1 MLTLKKLPAKN
12 LEDFFIKKLLKNLD
26 KKNKKCDG
34 QDLLLNKFTTNIKN
48 VGSEIIYKIMDNGE
62 LISENVEDAIL
73 SAFDATEITFN
84 SQLFDTNIW
93 DERFYYDFQYFI
105 ENDLKHICIA
115 NKLFNIDS
123 IHTVAYQF
131 ADELL
136 GQYNWSNFDDYQ
148 DEIIDSV
155 LNSSITYGFTT
166 EDRKVLEECK
176 PFINWETFKQNVKN
190 NADCIEFPP
199 DLFKNKNY

>member
-26 KKNKKCDG
+26 KKSKKSNE
-34 QDLLLNKFTTNIKN
+34 QDSLLNKFTTNIKN

-62 LISENVEDAIL
+62 LICENVEDAIL

-93 DERFYYDFQYFI
+93 DEMFYYNFQYFI
-105 ENDLKHICIA
+105 ENDFKYICIA

-123 IHTVAYQF
+123 CYTVAYQF

-136 GQYNWSNFDDYQ
+136 EQYNWSNFDDYQ

-155 LNSSITYGFTT
+155 LNSSITYGFTI

-176 PFINWETFKQNVKN
+176 PFINWEKFKQNVRN
-190 NADCIEFPP
+190 NADCMEFAP
-199 DLFKNKNY
+199 DLLKI